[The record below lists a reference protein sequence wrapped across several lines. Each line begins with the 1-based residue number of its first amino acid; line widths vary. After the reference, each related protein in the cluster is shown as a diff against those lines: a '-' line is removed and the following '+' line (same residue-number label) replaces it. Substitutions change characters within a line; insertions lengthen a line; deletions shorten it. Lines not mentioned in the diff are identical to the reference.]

1 MRMAP
6 CVDGYREQVGV
17 EVRQDSRGVH
27 CLVHG
32 ATEVQDA
39 AEVQGAADVDVVRAQ
54 VARVLSLDH
63 DGTGFEA
70 IGDRDPVM
78 ARLLAA
84 APGLRPP
91 MFYSPYEAA
100 AWAVLSARRQAGQMA
115 RLREQLSTA
124 HGAVF
129 ALAGKQVAA
138 LPLPSQL
145 LAVDAFPGLPPDK
158 LGRLHGVAR
167 AALDGVLDLDRLRAA
182 GPEAAAEQ
190 VQQIKGIGPFYAS
203 LITIR
208 ACGWADI
215 LPSEEPRSRAL
226 IRELYGIDHDP
237 TAAEMA
243 RLAEP
248 WRPFRTWATVLIRA
262 AAGRLA

>member
-1 MRMAP
+1 MRMAF

-32 ATEVQDA
+32 AT
-39 AEVQGAADVDVVRAQ
+39 EVQGAADVDVVRAQ

-215 LPSEEPRSRAL
+215 LPSEEPRSRGAHPRAL
-226 IRELYGIDHDP
+226 RHRPRPDRRRNGAP
-237 TAAEMA
+237 RRA
-243 RLAEP
+243 